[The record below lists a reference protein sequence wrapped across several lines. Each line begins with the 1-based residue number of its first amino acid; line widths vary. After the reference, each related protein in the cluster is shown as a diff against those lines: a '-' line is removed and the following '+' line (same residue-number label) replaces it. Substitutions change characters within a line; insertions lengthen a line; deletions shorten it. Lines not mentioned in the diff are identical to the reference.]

1 MFTKFNT
8 KYKTIFI
15 DPQSSH
21 IEVDEKVNVILSPAL
36 YWVKKLSLPMKYI
49 RDVKKLLPSVFE
61 DLIPEGHYSYTAYRS
76 GDDFF
81 VFAYEDKKILD
92 TLAQKGIS
100 SSNIANVYFA
110 QSEFESFKEPVKANA
125 TQSIY
130 KKDDIFILVPS
141 AFLSQSQ
148 TLSVENIPL
157 SAQSIALAQF
167 GHIVDSKSLSKIAAV
182 FVVLLL
188 LLVSELF
195 VTSQKVSEIEANKE
209 ALFAQGGVKS
219 TMFENN
225 AILKKQKTIYEK
237 QTKLRAAMALVLSAR
252 LAKDERLKEV
262 SFKTKSF
269 VAEFSSLSAP
279 TVQSIEKELIASG
292 VTYKATQK
300 NEAWRLEV
308 SL

>member
-81 VFAYEDKKILD
+81 VFAYEDKRILD

-188 LLVSELF
+188 LLISELF

-262 SFKTKSF
+262 SLKQK
-269 VAEFSSLSAP
+269 ASLQNFLHSALQRCK
-279 TVQSIEKELIASG
+279 V
-292 VTYKATQK
+292 
-300 NEAWRLEV
+300 
-308 SL
+308 